1 MLTIL
6 TENKAAIGNNMNFT
20 RFRLHEFYHLPDFK
34 KHMQQAPREAL
45 TDTKNREAA
54 RRIRH
59 VRARLAA
66 SAGGKISYS
75 YELLILYASNQLKM
89 ALGIPVLAVILALS
103 SLIWIPA
110 GRIAIW
116 LAAVLFAQFV
126 LLYYCKQLV
135 KLPEHEVKA
144 SIWGRKLTAAE
155 FLIGISWAVL
165 IGLLWHPTSAGN
177 HIYIM
182 ALVVIIISIRT
193 MLASHSLPI
202 VYAGIFPLVL
212 TVSIMFVLEGDILH
226 LSLAGVV
233 IATGIFYIVLAH
245 MAHGTARTMIEFR
258 TQKDALIAELEEARL
273 NSDEARRHAEDANL
287 AKSRFLATMSH
298 ELRTPL
304 NAIMGFADIMN
315 REMFGAHNVAAY
327 KEYSRDIYQSGDHL
341 LKLINEILD
350 LSRIEA
356 GRYNMAERN
365 ISLSY
370 LGAECM
376 RLMQLRAR
384 KRGVE
389 LLAQFEPGLPEIY
402 ADEKAIRQ
410 IWLNLASNSIKF
422 TPSGGQVLF
431 ATRREN
437 GGCVSLV
444 VRDTGVG
451 IAADEVEQILSPF
464 NQGAIAR
471 VQAEEGAGLG
481 LPIVR
486 GLAELHGARLSIRSR
501 IRMGTEIAIIFPPE
515 RVLNNSIEK
524 PVYSDEAD
532 ELLASA

>member
-1 MLTIL
+1 MLTLL
-6 TENKAAIGNNMNFT
+6 TENGVAIGDAANSM

-34 KHMQQAPREAL
+34 KHMHQAPKEAL
-45 TDTKNREAA
+45 TETQSREAA
-54 RRIRH
+54 QHIRH
-59 VRARLAA
+59 ARDKLAA
-66 SAGGKISYS
+66 SAGGKVSYN
-75 YELLILYASNQLKM
+75 YEMLILYARNQLQM

-103 SLIWIPA
+103 SLIWIPLE
-110 GRIAIW
+110 RIAIW
-116 LAAVLFAQFV
+116 LAAVLFAQIV
-126 LLYYCKQLV
+126 LLYYCKQLI
-135 KLPEHEVKA
+135 KTPEHEA
-144 SIWGRKLTAAE
+144 NISLWGRKLTAAE

-212 TVSIMFVLEGDILH
+212 TVSIMFVLEGDVLH

-233 IATGIFYIVLAH
+233 VATGIFYIVLAH

-258 TQKDALIAELEEARL
+258 AQKDALIAELEEARL

-315 REMFGAHNVAAY
+315 REMFGPHNTPAY

-356 GRYNMAERN
+356 GRYNLAERN
-365 ISLSY
+365 VSLSH

-389 LLAQFEPGLPEIY
+389 LLAHFEAGLPKIY
-402 ADEKAIRQ
+402 ADEKSIRQ

-422 TPSGGQVLF
+422 TPSGGKVLF
-431 ATRREN
+431 ATRRES
-437 GGCVSLV
+437 GGGVSLLL
-444 VRDTGVG
+444 RDTGAG

-486 GLAELHGARLSIRSR
+486 GLAELHGARLNIRSK
-501 IRMGTEIAIIFPPE
+501 IRMGTEIAVIFPAE
-515 RVLNNSIEK
+515 RVLNNNVEKSI
-524 PVYSDEAD
+524 YSDEAD
-532 ELLASA
+532 DLLASA